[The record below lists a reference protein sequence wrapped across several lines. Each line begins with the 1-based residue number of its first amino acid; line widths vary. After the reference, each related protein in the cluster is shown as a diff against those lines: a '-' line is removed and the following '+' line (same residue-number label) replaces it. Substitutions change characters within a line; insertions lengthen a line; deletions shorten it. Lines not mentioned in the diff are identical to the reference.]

1 MKTIGKSVMYETL
14 EEIANPEHTVLVIWD
29 VQNALVEP
37 IFNKKEFLQNLKI
50 IITAAR
56 SARIPI
62 VYTKIEPLPANYESP
77 WRMYMLMKRFGVDEP
92 EKLPPFLK
100 PRVPESEIDL
110 AIPSEVGPEDN
121 DTVLLK
127 HTPSIFIGTY
137 FENMM
142 RNRGIDTILFTGIT
156 TEIGV
161 ASSARDS
168 SNRGFYTIVVEDCV
182 SSSSIELHE
191 AALKTLSRVCLVLPS
206 KDIREVWK

>member
-1 MKTIGKSVMYETL
+1 MKALGKSVMYETL
-14 EEIANPEHTVLVIWD
+14 EEIVNPEHTVLVIWD
-29 VQNALVEP
+29 VQNALVES
-37 IFNKKEFLQNLKI
+37 IFNRKEYLQNQKI
-50 IITAAR
+50 IIAAAR
-56 SARIPI
+56 SARLPI
-62 VYTKIEPLPANYESP
+62 VYTQIEPLPADYESP
-77 WRMYMLMKRFGVDEP
+77 WRMYWLLKRFGVDDP

-100 PRVPESEIDL
+100 PRVPESEFDL
-110 AIPSEVGPEDN
+110 AIPNEVRPEDN
-121 DTVLLK
+121 DTVLHK

-142 RNRGIDTILFTGIT
+142 KNRGIDTILFTGIA
-156 TEIGV
+156 TEIGI

-182 SSSSIELHE
+182 SSSSQDMHE